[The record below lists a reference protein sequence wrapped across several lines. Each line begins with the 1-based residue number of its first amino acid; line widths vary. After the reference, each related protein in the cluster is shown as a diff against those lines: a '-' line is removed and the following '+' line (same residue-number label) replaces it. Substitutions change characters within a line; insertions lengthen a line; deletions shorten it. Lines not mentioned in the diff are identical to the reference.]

1 MYNFLVRE
9 WWRGSQRCDLLGFAH
24 RCLDLCWP
32 GSLGS
37 PSLPPAGKLSRV
49 TMLRVN
55 IASSSLLKGVGCVL
69 PSLFFFFLTTRK
81 VFFLKKVF

>member
-9 WWRGSQRCDLLGFAH
+9 WWRGSQRCDLLGFEP

-32 GSLGS
+32 ESPGS

-49 TMLRVN
+49 SVLRVT
-55 IASSSLLKGVGCVL
+55 IVCVFTL
-69 PSLFFFFLTTRK
+69 EGGGLRFA
-81 VFFLKKVF
+81 